1 LLEIGDGMACSSGMR
16 SIASAL
22 ILGVLI
28 APCHAEQP
36 LDVVKRFYGELKA
49 LEVRHNVEEKTI
61 GKFRPLLTESLNQEF
76 TASQKAMAAWW
87 EEERKLRVSSG
98 KAEAKEEALE
108 SENKPPFVDSPIFS
122 GIHESGEVESYGD
135 PCVAGGRA
143 YIPVKVIDKQSQPSV
158 SWVDIVIL
166 HQTKEGWRI
175 DDILYFI
182 ENGHPRS
189 SLRQGI
195 DSKGLEP

>member
-1 LLEIGDGMACSSGMR
+1 MACSGGMR
-16 SIASAL
+16 SIARAL
-22 ILGVLI
+22 TLCVLI
-28 APCHAEQP
+28 APCFAEQP
-36 LDVVKRFYGELKA
+36 LDVVKRFYGEFEA
-49 LEVRHNVEEKTI
+49 LEVRHDIEEKTI
-61 GKFRPLLTESLNQEF
+61 GKFRPLLTDSLNQEF
-76 TASQKAMAAWW
+76 TASQKAMATWW
-87 EEERKLRVSSG
+87 EEENKHRAALATL
-98 KAEAKEEALE
+98 KAEEGESLD

-122 GIHESGEVESYGD
+122 GISESGEVESYGD
-135 PCVAGGRA
+135 PCVAAGRA
-143 YIPVKVIDKQSQPSV
+143 YIPVKVIDKQSQPAV

>member
-1 LLEIGDGMACSSGMR
+1 MRVVASSLIIG
-16 SIASAL
+16 
-22 ILGVLI
+22 VFI
-28 APCHAEQP
+28 APCFAEAP
-36 LDVVKRFYGELKA
+36 LDVVKRFYGEFKA
-49 LEVRHNVEEKTI
+49 LEVRHDIEEKTI
-61 GKFRPLLTESLNQEF
+61 GKFRLLLTESLNQEF

-87 EEERKLRVSSG
+87 EEERKLRAS
-98 KAEAKEEALE
+98 AKEETLE

-135 PCVAGGRA
+135 VCVAAGRA
-143 YIPVKVIDKQSQPSV
+143 YIPVKVIDKQSQPPV